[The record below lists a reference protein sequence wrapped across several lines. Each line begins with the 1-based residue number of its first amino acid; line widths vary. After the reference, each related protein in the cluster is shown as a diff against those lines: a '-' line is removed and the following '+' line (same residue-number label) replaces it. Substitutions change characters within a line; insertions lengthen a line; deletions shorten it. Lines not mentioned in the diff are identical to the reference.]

1 MMSWM
6 HPTSAGSWGIGSDF
20 PLELQFWGYI
30 GECEGFHLE
39 AEQPASSLDE
49 IMWRRWWDI
58 FITHSYGRIL
68 VEIERTMPGLSPEE
82 QSRRAA
88 ARRRHTFD
96 PPAFQGL
103 SGAPALQALAQRYW
117 SPFNDRWSMVGGEK
131 EMLGDML
138 AAQWRRV
145 DSKRLIREC
154 TRAAGKAINRP
165 FRLYIDFVRW
175 PPGYFR
181 HVSDERLILGKGY
194 LEASQAEFFKQIVQ
208 FYICQL
214 V

>member
-58 FITHSYGRIL
+58 FIKHSYGRIL

-88 ARRRHTFD
+88 AR
-96 PPAFQGL
+96 
-103 SGAPALQALAQRYW
+103 
-117 SPFNDRWSMVGGEK
+117 
-131 EMLGDML
+131 GDTP
-138 AAQWRRV
+138 
-145 DSKRLIREC
+145 LIR
-154 TRAAGKAINRP
+154 P
-165 FRLYIDFVRW
+165 LFR
-175 PPGYFR
+175 G
-181 HVSDERLILGKGY
+181 
-194 LEASQAEFFKQIVQ
+194 
-208 FYICQL
+208 
-214 V
+214 